1 MPRTTRLLLLLALLL
16 PLALPARSEAKPKS
30 QDEQTWPPPSEFKTK
45 PPPVTIGQLRAGGPV
60 GLGMIL
66 GSRTGLSLKIQPA
79 RAHGITVDLGATPF
93 SNSMSAALGYT
104 FQVKPLRS
112 PAGISAQFYFGLG
125 LRLRLLFYN
134 QPDPDDADKTL
145 LGVGTV
151 LGTRIPLG
159 MSFLLQDFPVELFVE
174 VAPAIDFW
182 QAFGVDVEGIGG
194 ARVYFGKKPAPA
206 AF

>member
-1 MPRTTRLLLLLALLL
+1 MPRKTRLLLLLTLLL
-16 PLALPARSEAKPKS
+16 SLTLPATAGAKPGK
-30 QDEQTWPPPSEFKTK
+30 QDEQTWPPPQEFQTK
-45 PPPVTIGQLRAGGPV
+45 PPPLTIGELRSGGPV

-66 GSRTGLSLKIQPA
+66 GSRTGLSLKIHPV

-93 SNSMSAALGYT
+93 SNSMSAALGYA
-104 FQVKPLRS
+104 FQVKPVRS
-112 PAGISAQFYFGLG
+112 PSGVSAQFYFGLG
-125 LRLRLLFYN
+125 MRLRLLFYN
-134 QPDPDDADKTL
+134 QPDPDDPDETI

-151 LGTRIPLG
+151 LGARVPLG

-194 ARVYFGKKPAPA
+194 ARVYFGRKPAPA